1 MILPNLIFDIT
12 LLIKLFFL
20 IVIGLYAAFVL
31 IVFINVR
38 SLTKLI
44 LIKSSLGSQLITI
57 LTLVYLV
64 LTIFLFIL
72 ALVIL

>member
-1 MILPNLIFDIT
+1 MILPNLSFDIT

-20 IVIGLYAAFVL
+20 VIIALYSAFVL

-44 LIKSSLGSQLITI
+44 LIKSSQGSQFITI

-64 LTIFLFIL
+64 LTIFLFVL

>member
-1 MILPNLIFDIT
+1 MILPNLTFDIT
-12 LLIKLFFL
+12 LVIKLFFL
-20 IVIGLYAAFVL
+20 VIIGLYSTFVL

-44 LIKSSLGSQLITI
+44 LIKSSSGSKLITI
-57 LTLVYLV
+57 LTLVYLL
-64 LTIFLFIL
+64 LTVFLFVL

>member
-1 MILPNLIFDIT
+1 MIIPNLNFDIVMIAKIFS
-12 LLIKLFFL
+12 LVI
-20 IVIGLYAAFVL
+20 IGLYAVFVL

-38 SLTKLI
+38 SLTKLV
-44 LIKSSLGSQLITI
+44 LIKSSSGSQLITL
-57 LTLVYLV
+57 LTFIYLV